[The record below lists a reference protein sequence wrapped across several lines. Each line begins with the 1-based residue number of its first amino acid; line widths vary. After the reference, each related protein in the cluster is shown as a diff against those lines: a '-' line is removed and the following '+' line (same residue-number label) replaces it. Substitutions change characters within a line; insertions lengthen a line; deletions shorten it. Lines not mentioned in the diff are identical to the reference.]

1 MTSTTTDIAKHPA
14 SLPLRAGVWE
24 LDQAHSTISFTI
36 RHLGIAK
43 VRGRFTDFG
52 ADVVVADTAAAST
65 VVATVDL
72 NSVDTGNNDRD
83 THVRSADL
91 IDVETRPTMTFRSTE
106 IAGADDEWTMTG
118 ELTIGD
124 ITRSIT
130 LDVELGGIADFP
142 LGGPRHAGVT
152 ATGEVRRSDFGIA
165 PSFPSPV
172 LGDAIKV
179 ELDLE
184 LLEPAS

>member
-1 MTSTTTDIAKHPA
+1 MTSTTSEVAEHPGA
-14 SLPLRAGVWE
+14 LPLRAGAWE
-24 LDQAHSTISFTI
+24 LDLAHSTVSFTI

-43 VRGRFTDFG
+43 VRGRFTGFG
-52 ADVVVADTAAAST
+52 AEVVVADTAAAST
-65 VVATVDL
+65 VVASVDL
-72 NSVDTGNNDRD
+72 SSVDTGNADRD
-83 THVRSADL
+83 THIRSDD
-91 IDVETRPTMTFRSTE
+91 IVDVERRPTITFRSTDITGVDE
-106 IAGADDEWTMTG
+106 EWTMTG

-124 ITRSIT
+124 ITRPIT

-152 ATGEVRRSDFGIA
+152 ATGEIRRSDFGIA
-165 PSFPSPV
+165 PGFPPPV

-184 LLEPAS
+184 LLEPVA

>member
-1 MTSTTTDIAKHPA
+1 MTSTTADIAKHPG

-43 VRGRFTDFG
+43 VRGRFTDFE
-52 ADVVVADTAAAST
+52 ADVVVADTAATST

-72 NSVDTGNNDRD
+72 SAVDTGNADRD
-83 THVRSADL
+83 THIRSAD
-91 IDVETRPTMTFRSTE
+91 IVDVETRPTMTFRSKE
-106 IAGADDEWTMTG
+106 ITGSDDEWTMTG

-124 ITRSIT
+124 VTRPLT
-130 LDVELGGIADFP
+130 LDVELGGIADAP

-152 ATGEVRRSDFGIA
+152 ATGEIRRSDFGIA
-165 PSFPSPV
+165 PGFPSPV
-172 LGDAIKV
+172 LGDPIKI
-179 ELDLE
+179 EIDLE
-184 LLEPAS
+184 LLEPAA